1 MRSCEI
7 HGAALFGHKIGG
19 NVMNLGLNLSA
30 VSSFWQLAQRRA
42 CQQMGRHATETV
54 TLDITSFA
62 GGGSLGR
69 SGGRSVGRAVGRAS
83 CRCFRWRRRFFFLFL
98 VFGLSSEVR
107 TKQREHVSLE
117 SFAILRPS
125 RAKEAQLCF
134 RFKIYG
140 RLGLKLQTQG
150 TWCSGITSTLHAE
163 GPGLN
168 PQCVQA
174 LSQGCQGL
182 KAQL

>member
-7 HGAALFGHKIGG
+7 HGTALFGHKIGG

-30 VSSFWQLAQRRA
+30 VTFWQLAKRRT
-42 CQQMGRHATETV
+42 CKQMGRHATDTV
-54 TLDITSFA
+54 TLEITTFA

-69 SGGRSVGRAVGRAS
+69 AVGRSVGRSSGRPGFLSLFSLAPTVFS
-83 CRCFRWRRRFFFLFL
+83 LFL

-107 TKQREHVSLE
+107 TKQREHFSLE

-134 RFKIYG
+134 RSKIYV
-140 RLGLKLQTQG
+140 RLGLKL
-150 TWCSGITSTLHAE
+150 
-163 GPGLN
+163 
-168 PQCVQA
+168 
-174 LSQGCQGL
+174 
-182 KAQL
+182 

>member
-69 SGGRSVGRAVGRAS
+69 AVGRSVGRSSGRPGFLSPFSLAPTV
-83 CRCFRWRRRFFFLFL
+83 FFF
-98 VFGLSSEVR
+98 VFG
-107 TKQREHVSLE
+107 
-117 SFAILRPS
+117 FWP
-125 RAKEAQLCF
+125 
-134 RFKIYG
+134 
-140 RLGLKLQTQG
+140 
-150 TWCSGITSTLHAE
+150 
-163 GPGLN
+163 
-168 PQCVQA
+168 
-174 LSQGCQGL
+174 
-182 KAQL
+182 